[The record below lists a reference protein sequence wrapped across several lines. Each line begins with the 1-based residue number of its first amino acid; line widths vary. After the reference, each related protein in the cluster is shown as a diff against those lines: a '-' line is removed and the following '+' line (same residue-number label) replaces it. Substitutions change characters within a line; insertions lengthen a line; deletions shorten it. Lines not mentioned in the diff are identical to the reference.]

1 MKKISFSLLFLAA
14 VHFGANAQNTFPAT
28 GRVGIFTTAPAASLQ
43 VRGGARMGTLT
54 NYTNIDSA
62 TGSLSFL
69 GTANYLVQNNQFAFR
84 AATAANIGLLFNQ
97 TNTRIEFRNSAG
109 TSVFNVGVGPSGNNV
124 GIGITQPQH
133 QLAVGTQ
140 TVDGQS
146 VAIRG
151 YSNAPLNWK
160 GGAAFGYNQASVIMG
175 QLDSVATIG
184 GHNADLSAWANLAIN
199 PVGGNVGIGTAKPVA
214 KLDIVGNIKIA
225 DGTQGAGKILT
236 SDANGLASW
245 SASAVSPFTISD
257 NDIYNNNTGNIGIG
271 TTTPAAKLDV
281 NGDALIN
288 GITIGRGAGN
298 SDVNIAVGKFALY
311 SNTTGGNNTAFGTQ
325 ALFTNTAGYL
335 NAAMGYN
342 ALISNTTGNFNT
354 AIGNFALKS
363 NTTGS
368 YNTGIGLQALYSN
381 TTGFYNT
388 AIGLSALF
396 SNTTGSS
403 NTTIG
408 TYSDVATPSLTMATA
423 IGYGATVDAPY
434 KVRIGN
440 TSISSIGGQVGWT
453 TFSDGRYKKN
463 IKEDVK
469 GLVFINS
476 LKPITYTVDING
488 LDTYFDK
495 NRKHDSAYDKMQ
507 KERKPAADEA
517 SKIVYNGFIAQDVE
531 AAAKKLNYDFS
542 GVDKPKSKDG
552 LYGLRY
558 SDFVVPLVKAVQE
571 LSKQNDDLKSE
582 NEAQQKINA
591 DLQKQIDDLKALITK
606 GNVTGQSESLNIEAV
621 AESNAAF
628 LKQNTPNPYSV
639 STVIHFSLPKQ
650 YANAQ
655 IIITDMTGKTIKQ
668 ANVSGSNSLTVAAG
682 SLASGSYKYSLV
694 VDGKMMGSKTMVITK

>member
-1 MKKISFSLLFLAA
+1 MKKIFFLMLAGF
-14 VHFGANAQNTFPAT
+14 VSICNLYAQNTFPAT
-28 GRVGIFTTAPAASLQ
+28 GRAGIYTTAPAASLQ
-43 VRGGARMGTLT
+43 VKGGARMGTLT

-84 AATAANIGLLFNQ
+84 AATASNIGLFFNQ
-97 TNTRIEFRNSAG
+97 TNTRIEFRNSTG
-109 TSVFNVGVGPSGNNV
+109 TSVFNVGVGPSANNV

-140 TVDGQS
+140 TVDAQT
-146 VAIRG
+146 VVIRG
-151 YSNAPLNWK
+151 YSNTPLNWK
-160 GGAAFGYNQASVIMG
+160 GGAAFGYTKASVIMG

-199 PVGGNVGIGTAKPVA
+199 PAGGNVGIGTA
-214 KLDIVGNIKIA
+214 
-225 DGTQGAGKILT
+225 
-236 SDANGLASW
+236 
-245 SASAVSPFTISD
+245 
-257 NDIYNNNTGNIGIG
+257 
-271 TTTPAAKLDV
+271 TPAAKLDV
-281 NGDALIN
+281 NGDALMN
-288 GITIGRGAGN
+288 GITIGIGN
-298 SDVNIAVGKFALY
+298 GNIYGNTAVGNVALY
-311 SNTTGGNNTAFGTQ
+311 SNTTGNYNTANGYQ
-325 ALFTNTAGYL
+325 ALALNTTGYSNTAIGYQAL
-335 NAAMGYN
+335 N
-342 ALISNTTGNFNT
+342 SNTTGNYNTALGKAALYSNTTGYNNNAIGTYALNSNTTGYINT
-354 AIGNFALKS
+354 AIGTYAL
-363 NTTGS
+363 N
-368 YNTGIGLQALYSN
+368 SN

-388 AIGLSALF
+388 AIGNSALN
-396 SNTTGSS
+396 SNTTGFYNTAIGVLALNSNATGSS
-403 NTTIG
+403 NTAIG
-408 TYSDVATPSLTMATA
+408 CSSDVQNTAISNATA
-423 IGYGATVDAPY
+423 IGYNAIVDASY

-440 TSISSIGGQVGWT
+440 TSVNSIGGQVGWT

-476 LKPITYTVDING
+476 LKPITYTVDVNG

-495 NRKHDSAYDKMQ
+495 NKKHDSAYEKMS

-542 GVDKPKSKDG
+542 GVDKPQSKDG

-571 LSKQNDDLKSE
+571 LSKQNEDLKDIVA
-582 NEAQQKINA
+582 NQQAQINA
-591 DLQKQIDDLKALITK
+591 ILEKLNTDQSTASSTMNNKAIVL
-606 GNVTGQSESLNIEAV
+606 SDMASLEQ
-621 AESNAAF
+621 NA
-628 LKQNTPNPYSV
+628 PNPFSV
-639 STVIHFSLPKQ
+639 STVINFLLPKQ
-650 YANAQ
+650 YSSAQ

>member
-1 MKKISFSLLFLAA
+1 MKKIFFLMLAGL
-14 VHFGANAQNTFPAT
+14 VSICNLYAQNTFPAT
-28 GRVGIFTTAPAASLQ
+28 GRAGIFTTAPAASFH
-43 VRGGARMGTLT
+43 VKGGARIGTLT

-84 AATAANIGLLFNQ
+84 AATAANIGLFFNQ
-97 TNTRIEFRNSAG
+97 TSTRIEFRNSAG

-140 TVDGQS
+140 TVDAQS

-151 YSNAPLNWK
+151 YSNTPLNWK

-199 PVGGNVGIGTAKPVA
+199 PVGGNVGIGTAKP
-214 KLDIVGNIKIA
+214 
-225 DGTQGAGKILT
+225 
-236 SDANGLASW
+236 
-245 SASAVSPFTISD
+245 
-257 NDIYNNNTGNIGIG
+257 
-271 TTTPAAKLDV
+271 AAKLDV

-288 GITIGRGAGN
+288 GITIGKGN
-298 SDVNIAVGKFALY
+298 GNIYNNTAVGNAALY
-311 SNTTGGNNTAFGTQ
+311 SNTNGSSNTANGYQ
-325 ALFTNTAGYL
+325 AL
-335 NAAMGYN
+335 
-342 ALISNTTGNFNT
+342 ALNTTGDGNTAIGYQALNSNISADYNT
-354 AIGNFALKS
+354 AIGNSALNS
-363 NTTGS
+363 NTTGYNNNAIGS
-368 YNTGIGLQALYSN
+368 YALNSNTTGYINSAIGNYALNSS

-388 AIGLSALF
+388 AIGNSALNSNTTGNYNTAIGVLALN
-396 SNTTGSS
+396 SNTTGSN

-408 TYSDVATPSLTMATA
+408 YNSDVASPGLTNATA
-423 IGYGATVDAPY
+423 IGYNAIVDAPN
-434 KVRIGN
+434 KVRIGS
-440 TSISSIGGQVGWT
+440 TGVSSIGGQVGWT

-495 NRKHDSAYDKMQ
+495 NRKDDSAYDKMQ

-542 GVDKPKSKDG
+542 GVDKPTSKDG

-571 LSKQNDDLKSE
+571 LSKQNDDLKDIVAKQQ
-582 NEAQQKINA
+582 AQINA
-591 DLQKQIDDLKALITK
+591 ILEKLNTAD
-606 GNVTGQSESLNIEAV
+606 QSTASVNSKTVILSDIASLEQ
-621 AESNAAF
+621 NA
-628 LKQNTPNPYSV
+628 PNPFSV
-639 STVIHFSLPKQ
+639 STVINFSLPKQ

-655 IIITDMTGKTIKQ
+655 IIITDMTGKTVKQ

-682 SLASGSYKYSLV
+682 SLASGSYKYSLF
-694 VDGKMMGSKTMVITK
+694 VDGKMLGTKTMVITK